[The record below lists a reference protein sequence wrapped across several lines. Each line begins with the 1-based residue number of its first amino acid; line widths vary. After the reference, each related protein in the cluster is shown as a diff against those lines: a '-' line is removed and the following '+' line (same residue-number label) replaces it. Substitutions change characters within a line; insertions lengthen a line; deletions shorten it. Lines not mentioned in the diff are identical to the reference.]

1 MTKSTSGKDH
11 AARQRK
17 TSRVRLLGDVL
28 DGETQ
33 GRREFLRKM
42 AARGVSIPAGYF
54 MIGSGLGGRP
64 IPGARAAPVQ
74 TGAVQPGAQ
83 HKGTMRYKVDSD
95 PSQIVRDFSDP
106 YMELIRLLRETSEI
120 EHALM
125 IQYLYAAFS
134 VKPEFESIIG
144 YGNPN
149 ANTLLGVAIQEM
161 QHLAKVNK
169 FLVALGAGPNLARQD
184 FPYEPDLYPFEMNLE
199 PLSRGS
205 LAKYTYT
212 EAAADAFERSKAN
225 TTDELAFLDQI
236 GGVLGGNT
244 RPNHVGSLYATV
256 IRITEELSASADKSL
271 PDLRPWIKILYDIK
285 RQGEEDHFNF
295 FKKLFMGTH
304 EGFKGRSNVWSLPP
318 EHPAYP
324 ALQLPVNP
332 SAYVG
337 HENQIEDPRA
347 LSVAWLGNL
356 HYWIVLSLLDFAF
369 RQESSDSMDLAN
381 MHMIGPMMS
390 IMQYLPRLGAG
401 MPFDPL
407 SMGYFPGR
415 NPESNL
421 LFVRHMLGE
430 ADRLER
436 ELAGRLPGDF
446 PTSVCRETI
455 KAIAELP
462 VQWRASKL

>member
-11 AARQRK
+11 AAQYRK

-33 GRREFLRKM
+33 GRREFLRMM
-42 AARGVSIPAGYF
+42 AARGASIPATYF
-54 MIGSGLGGRP
+54 MIGDGLGGRP
-64 IPGARAAPVQ
+64 IPGARAAL
-74 TGAVQPGAQ
+74 VQPDTQ
-83 HKGTMRYKVDSD
+83 HKGTMHLKADSN
-95 PSQIVRDFSDP
+95 SHQIARDFSDP

-144 YGNPN
+144 YGAPDSNN
-149 ANTLLGVAIQEM
+149 LLGVAIEEM
-161 QHLAKVNK
+161 QHLGKVNK
-169 FLVALGAGPNLARQD
+169 FLVALGAAPNLARQD
-184 FPYEPDLYPFEMNLE
+184 FPYEPDIYPFELNLE
-199 PLSRGS
+199 PLSERS

-212 EAAADAFERSKAN
+212 EAGADSLDRSKAE
-225 TTDELAFLDQI
+225 TKADLAFLDQ
-236 GGVLGGNT
+236 LGSALGENT
-244 RPNHVGSLYATV
+244 RPNRVGSVYATV
-256 IRITEELSASADKSL
+256 IQTTEELSASADTWRHN
-271 PDLRPWIKILYDIK
+271 LRPWINILNDIK
-285 RQGEEDHFNF
+285 RQGEEGHFKF
-295 FKKLFMGTH
+295 FRKLFMGTH
-304 EGFKGRSNVWSLPP
+304 EGFNGRSNVWSLSP

-347 LSVAWLGNL
+347 LSIAWLGNL
-356 HYWIVLSLLDFAF
+356 HYWIILTLLDFAY
-369 RQESSDSMDLAN
+369 RQESSDSMSLAN
-381 MHMIGPMMS
+381 THMLGPLLS

-421 LFVRHMLGE
+421 LFVKHMLGE

-462 VQWRASKL
+462 VQWHASKL